1 MAKYVKLCQTRFLH
15 LLIHN
20 KNHLILLRLII
31 KCQIYWPL
39 VLNWMFFFF
48 KKKIYPKNNILNNN
62 VFVTNGSRTMVE
74 SNGYIFLKYILFL
87 QVFKGYLY

>member
-1 MAKYVKLCQTRFLH
+1 MPNILALSAKLD
-15 LLIHN
+15 
-20 KNHLILLRLII
+20 
-31 KCQIYWPL
+31 
-39 VLNWMFFFF
+39 FFFLNF
-48 KKKIYPKNNILNNN
+48 FYPKNNILNNN